1 MEHEDFSLLYQQLYR
16 PMLLYAFSF
25 TKNLHAAEDL
35 VQSAFMKALLSYNGA
50 AGSLRFWLMRVLRNE
65 FISQW
70 RKEAPCVAAE
80 PEAVEAR
87 DPLEQLL
94 QKDTQRRV
102 YEAVLHLPEK
112 YREVL
117 LQSTVVGL
125 TDAELARLYE
135 TSEGNIRKIRSRA
148 REKVRREMEEGEA

>member
-25 TKNLHAAEDL
+25 TKERHAAEDL
-35 VQSAFMKALLSYNGA
+35 VQSAFLKALLSYNGA
-50 AGSLRFWLMRVLRNE
+50 QGTLRFWLMRVLRNE
-65 FISQW
+65 FISW
-70 RKEAPCVAAE
+70 RRKEAFCAAE
-80 PEAVEAR
+80 VEDVDIR

-94 QKDTQRRV
+94 QKDAQRRV
-102 YEAVLHLPEK
+102 YEAVLRLPEK
-112 YREVL
+112 YRVVL
-117 LQSTVVGL
+117 LQSTLVGL

-148 REKVRREMEEGEA
+148 RERVRREMEEGEA

>member
-25 TKNLHAAEDL
+25 TKDLHAAEDL
-35 VQSAFMKALLSYNGA
+35 VQSAFLKALLSYNGA
-50 AGSLRFWLMRVLRNE
+50 LGSLRFWLMRVLRNE

-70 RKEAPCVAAE
+70 RRDAPDTLAEADTVDGE
-80 PEAVEAR
+80 

-94 QKDTQRRV
+94 KRETQRRV
-102 YEAVLHLPEK
+102 YEAVLRLPGK
-112 YREVL
+112 YREIL

-148 REKVRREMEEGEA
+148 REKVKREMEEGEA

>member
-1 MEHEDFSLLYQQLYR
+1 MEHEDFSALYQQLYR
-16 PMLLYAFSF
+16 PMLLYAFSL
-25 TKNLHAAEDL
+25 TKNMHAAEDL
-35 VQSAFMKALLSYNGA
+35 VQSAFLKALLSYHGA
-50 AGSLRFWLMRVLRNE
+50 LGSLRFWLMRVLRNE

-70 RKEAPCVAAE
+70 RKDTSRFGAE
-80 PEAVEAR
+80 LERMDER

-94 QKDTQRRV
+94 DRETQRRL
-102 YEAVLHLPEK
+102 YEAVLRLPEK

-125 TDAELARLYE
+125 TDAELARFYG
-135 TSEGNIRKIRSRA
+135 TTEGNIRKIRSRA

>member
-25 TKNLHAAEDL
+25 AKDLHAAEDL
-35 VQSAFMKALLSYNGA
+35 VQSAFLKALLSYNGTL
-50 AGSLRFWLMRVLRNE
+50 GSLRFWLMRVLRNE

-70 RKEAPCVAAE
+70 RRDAPGTLTEAD
-80 PEAVEAR
+80 AVDGE

-94 QKDTQRRV
+94 KRETQRRV
-102 YEAVLHLPEK
+102 YEAVLRLPGK
-112 YREVL
+112 YREIL

-148 REKVRREMEEGEA
+148 REKVKREMEEGEA